1 MPRARARARGGRRA
15 GAQPRDEHPAG
26 AAAALHPR
34 VPGAPPAP
42 AAPQRAQSAPRPI
55 MALRRSGSAPGAR
68 LPAEALMPRSV
79 RRSWRPERWAGPPAR
94 RPAPE
99 IGARP
104 AEAVARKQTQVARRG
119 VPLSSGAAL
128 GLFEE
133 STWRARQRSLLGFCV
148 ACAERRA
155 ASGRKGG
162 GVAARGRLA
171 GLDIS
176 PPPPPPPPRGA
187 SAAFTHS
194 LIPCA
199 HLKGYSA
206 PPDASLAPHAAA
218 APRRTSWTTRCP
230 GGGSRRP
237 RSRRSSAR
245 ASSSASR
252 RAPPRASR
260 CCRRYTSASSSTR
273 GDGCGRCGSLRRG
286 VRRVIFFILPS
297 RLW

>member
-1 MPRARARARGGRRA
+1 
-15 GAQPRDEHPAG
+15 
-26 AAAALHPR
+26 
-34 VPGAPPAP
+34 
-42 AAPQRAQSAPRPI
+42 

-206 PPDASLAPHAAA
+206 PPDASSRRTPPPPRAGQAGRRAAQGEGAVGRGAGEAPRGPLQVRRGVLRRGHHAAA
-218 APRRTSWTTRCP
+218 EDIRARQA
-230 GGGSRRP
+230 
-237 RSRRSSAR
+237 AR
-245 ASSSASR
+245 AVMDAVGAALYAAASGVSFFSFFPH
-252 RAPPRASR
+252 ASGSIGTPP
-260 CCRRYTSASSSTR
+260 
-273 GDGCGRCGSLRRG
+273 L
-286 VRRVIFFILPS
+286 FL
-297 RLW
+297 